1 LKSDKNIKNLNN
13 EVEKM
18 FKHFPPEA
26 KSKAEVM
33 HVFIG
38 ARHSKGTGVHER
50 APTQ

>member
-38 ARHSKGTGVHER
+38 ASKTFKR
-50 APTQ
+50 YRSL